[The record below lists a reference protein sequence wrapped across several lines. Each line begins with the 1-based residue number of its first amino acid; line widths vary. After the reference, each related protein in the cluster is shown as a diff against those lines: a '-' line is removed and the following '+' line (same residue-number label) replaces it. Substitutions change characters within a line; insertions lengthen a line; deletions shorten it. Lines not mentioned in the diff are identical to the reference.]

1 MKSETQ
7 NSRRNFLGAL
17 ALGATASTLSMLAN
31 PVYAKVPA
39 FDDKKMSAAEDWF
52 DKIKGKHRIVYDG
65 STPHGGLPI
74 LWNWAYYF
82 SHNETG
88 TPDDDMTAMTVIRH
102 SAIGFALED
111 RLWEKYKLG
120 EFFDIKDYTKEHAVR
135 NPVFEPQDGDY
146 PINGPGGIKSLQER
160 GAMFCVCNLALQVYG
175 NFIAQKM
182 GLDGTEIY
190 NDFISGIL
198 PGIEVVPSGVW
209 ALGLAQEHGCGYIFA
224 GG

>member
-1 MKSETQ
+1 MKTTNS

-17 ALGATASTLSMLAN
+17 ALGATASTLSMLSN
-31 PVYAKVPA
+31 PVYAEA
-39 FDDKKMSAAEDWF
+39 TTFNDKKMSAAENWF

-65 STPHGGLPI
+65 STPHKGFPI

-88 TPDDDMTAMTVIRH
+88 TTDDDITAMTVIRH

-120 EFFDIKDYTKEHAVR
+120 EFFDVKDYTKEHAVR

-146 PINGPGGIKSLQER
+146 PINGPSGIKNLQER

-175 NFIAQKM
+175 NFIGQKM
-182 GLDGTEIY
+182 SLDGTEIY
-190 NDFISGIL
+190 NDFISGII

-209 ALGLAQEHGCGYIFA
+209 ALGLAQQKGCGYIFA
-224 GG
+224 GE